1 MRLVVR
7 MHTDPVGV
15 VDARTGEAASVGR
28 GLGTLSLA
36 WDEEPGREALRR
48 WLDDCLPENGQ
59 RSAFLRRAAERMEE
73 YGYDGLPEGPSAL
86 LWGNAEAEYAG
97 AVSFA
102 REEDGGISPG
112 AGYAGL
118 NEREIEERLREASR
132 TAERTG
138 LAQPGSFPERRVSL
152 SGMRPK
158 IGLTPSGNGWR
169 AAMGGALNL
178 CIVKL
183 EDDRQMPGEAGV
195 EAICQRAAARC
206 GLEAARTVTRTF
218 GAERVQTV
226 VSYRSDRCVGEDG
239 AVEARHQEEFSQACG
254 WPGALKYE
262 ESFRNQP
269 GWPELYRL
277 VTREEGRA
285 AVREAERVTG
295 MLAFAWL
302 VGHSDLHRRNV
313 GIAHVAGKEGR
324 IGRLAP
330 LYDVSS
336 SVGNPVVSNHLA
348 IGVGGRKAFGEIRPP
363 HWVQHAKRCRLDP
376 EETLQTVRGI
386 AGKLPGA
393 LEEARDA
400 ARDEDD
406 NREQSSVDRRME
418 QVLRHARGARE
429 RFERLLEARARRR
442 ANPPGGPSGANGAG

>member
-1 MRLVVR
+1 MQLVIR
-7 MHTDPVGV
+7 MYTDPVGV
-15 VDARTGEAASVGR
+15 VDARTGEAASAGR

-36 WDEEPGREALRR
+36 WSEEPSRDALRR

-59 RSAFLRRAAERMEE
+59 RNSFVRRAAERMEE
-73 YGYDGLPEGPSAL
+73 YGYEGLPEGPYAL

-102 REEDGGISPG
+102 RGEDGGRDPG
-112 AGYAGL
+112 SGYVGL
-118 NEREIEERLREASR
+118 DEREIEERLREASR
-132 TAERTG
+132 TAQRTG
-138 LAQPGSFPERRVSL
+138 FAQPGAFPERRASL

-158 IGLTPSGNGWR
+158 IGLTPARDGWR
-169 AAMGGALNL
+169 AATGSALNL

-206 GLEAARTVTRTF
+206 GIEAAKTVARTF

-226 VSYRSDRCVGEDG
+226 VSYRSDRYLGEDG
-239 AVEARHQEEFSQACG
+239 AVGARHQEEFSQACG

-262 ESFRNQP
+262 ESLRNQP
-269 GWPELYRL
+269 RWPELYGL
-277 VTREEGRA
+277 VGREEEGRREGA
-285 AVREAERVTG
+285 LREAERVTE
-295 MLAFAWL
+295 MLALAWL

-313 GIAHVAGKEGR
+313 GIAHAMGKEGR

-348 IGVGGRKAFGEIRPP
+348 IGVGGQKTYGEIRPG
-363 HWVQHAKRCRLDP
+363 HWVRHAEQCRLDP
-376 EETLQTVRGI
+376 GETLETVRRI

-400 ARDEDD
+400 ARGEDD
-406 NREQSSVDRRME
+406 NREQPAVDRRME
-418 QVLRHARGARE
+418 QVLRHARGTRE
-429 RFERLLEARARRR
+429 RFERMLDARARKR
-442 ANPPGGPSGANGAG
+442 AKKSAGPASP